1 METSFA
7 EAALD
12 ERRAH
17 GRSGAAR
24 PGAVALDFLRAE
36 CYRRARTGAT
46 AAFLAFYVL
55 LAVLLSLTRQPWSDE
70 GSFASPAYNLAF
82 HGFMGTT
89 LVDEQSSGLRGINR
103 HTYWNP
109 PVGILLQALSFRLLG
124 FHLLSIRLP
133 SILMGLVAGL
143 SWFVILE
150 RVTGRRAV
158 ACLAALFVMTD
169 YAFLMAV
176 SSARYDMICAG
187 FGAAGLALYLTLRER
202 SLGAA
207 LLLSNAAI
215 AASGLSHPLGI
226 VYLFGLALLVL
237 ARDRPRLD
245 CRRLGL
251 ALVPYAVGGAAWGLY
266 ILKDPSG
273 FLSQF
278 LFNLGVGNRGQA
290 LLHPATAL
298 WTELGERYLR
308 AFGLKGHTPG
318 NTGPIYLKAIIL
330 AVYAAGLAGSLA
342 IPAVRRSRGFG
353 TVFGLLAV
361 VFLFLTF
368 GEGQRGAV
376 YLIHALPLY
385 ASVLAFFVE
394 WLLDRG
400 RAAASIAMAAITAF
414 LALQAGGAVLRAS
427 QDTYGRRYDPGM
439 TYVREH
445 AGPGE
450 TVMGSVACAF
460 GVGLDRGLLS
470 DNLLGY
476 YSGKVP
482 DWVIVDDFFRESFE
496 YDAVRRPCMFR
507 HVQEVLRRCDKVFDR
522 DGVEVYRLRPPPSPG
537 PPQAPTPPATA
548 RSQAPAGAPRTCRST
563 GRRTG

>member
-1 METSFA
+1 MEMTSA
-7 EAALD
+7 EVALPAG
-12 ERRAH
+12 RAWP
-17 GRSGAAR
+17 RSGAAR
-24 PGAVALDFLRAE
+24 GGVFLLEFLQEER
-36 CYRRARTGAT
+36 YRRPRAGLT
-46 AAFLAFYVL
+46 AAFLLLFVL
-55 LAVLLSLTRQPWSDE
+55 LAVLLSFTRQPWSDE
-70 GSFASPAYNLAF
+70 GSLASPAYNLAF

-89 LVDEQSSGLRGINR
+89 LVDEQSSGLRGINE

-109 PVGILLQALSFRLLG
+109 PVGILLQALSFKVFG
-124 FHLLSIRLP
+124 FHLVSMRLP

-143 SWFVILE
+143 SWFIILE
-150 RVTGRRAV
+150 RLTRRRAV
-158 ACLAALFVMTD
+158 AYLAALFIMTD
-169 YAFLMAV
+169 YAYLMAA

-202 SLGAA
+202 SVGAA
-207 LLLSNAAI
+207 LLASNAAI
-215 AASGLSHPLGI
+215 VASGLSHPLGI
-226 VYLFGLALLVL
+226 VYLLGLLLLL
-237 ARDRPRLD
+237 ARDR
-245 CRRLGL
+245 RRVDWRGMGL
-251 ALVPYAVGGAAWGLY
+251 ALVPYVAGGAAWGLY
-266 ILKDPSG
+266 ILRDPSG
-273 FLSQF
+273 FLTQF
-278 LFNLGVGNRGQA
+278 MFNLGVGNRGQA

-298 WTELGERYLR
+298 WTELGQRYLR
-308 AFGLKGHTPG
+308 AFGLKEHTPG

-342 IPAVRRSRGFG
+342 IPAIRRSRGFG

-368 GEGQRGAV
+368 GEGQRGAI

-385 ASVLAFFVE
+385 GSVLAFFVG
-394 WLLDRG
+394 WVLARG
-400 RAAASIAMAAITAF
+400 RAAASIATACVAGF
-414 LALQAGGAVLRAS
+414 LALQVGGAVLRAG
-427 QDTYGRRYDPGM
+427 QNTYGRRYDPAM

-445 AGPGE
+445 SRPDE

-482 DWVIVDDFFRESFE
+482 DWVIVDDFFRESFGI
-496 YDAVRRPCMFR
+496 DAVRRPCMFR
-507 HVQEVLRRCDKVFDR
+507 HIDEVLQQCDRVFDR
-522 DGVEVYRLRPPPSPG
+522 DGVEVYRLRPRRSPG
-537 PPQAPTPPATA
+537 PPQAQTLPAAA